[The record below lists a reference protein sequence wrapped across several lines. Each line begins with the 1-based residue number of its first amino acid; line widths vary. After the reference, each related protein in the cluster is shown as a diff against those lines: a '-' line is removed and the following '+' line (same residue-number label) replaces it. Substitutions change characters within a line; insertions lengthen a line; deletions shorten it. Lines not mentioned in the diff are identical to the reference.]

1 MSWTILAA
9 AVLIYGGILVLL
21 RVYESRLI
29 YFPGPERTLV
39 ATHRLGHSGGT
50 SFIIVAACLPRECR

>member
-29 YFPGPERTLV
+29 YFPGPERRLV
-39 ATHRLGHSGGT
+39 G
-50 SFIIVAACLPRECR
+50 V